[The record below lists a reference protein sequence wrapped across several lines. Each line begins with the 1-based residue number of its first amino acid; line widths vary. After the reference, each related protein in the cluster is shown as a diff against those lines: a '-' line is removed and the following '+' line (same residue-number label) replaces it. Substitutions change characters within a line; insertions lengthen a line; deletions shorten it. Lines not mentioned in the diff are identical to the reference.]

1 MFPGPEWAE
10 LHDQVL
16 KWGLASVSLIVNAC
30 RGNDRIESLGPK
42 GDGIL
47 TEEELEVFKEV
58 PVRARPTVLWCWTLM
73 LVAKLSDEFG
83 IAPGK
88 YRDVAMECVA
98 ARNGIS
104 LIWTYL
110 KTQLPFAYVHL
121 VTFLVNL
128 NNLVVSIKCGV
139 VLAMAMKAE
148 AWPQC
153 VNQLL
158 YILVVPPLYQ
168 GLLGISH
175 VIHDPFGEDLLDFPV
190 MAFQEITN
198 ESCVSVT
205 GWGYMCPAL
214 RQTWRYMEKLGVRAE
229 TKMKDDSNSSLNP
242 LSKEASGLLTETN
255 PDEVREIVD
264 EMDLVMQSH
273 LNNKDKLIAVLRNHV
288 QSLEENASEMAVKIQ
303 SLEQRL
309 L

>member
-1 MFPGPEWAE
+1 MVVA
-10 LHDQVL
+10 
-16 KWGLASVSLIVNAC
+16 K
-30 RGNDRIESLGPK
+30 
-42 GDGIL
+42 L
-47 TEEELEVFKEV
+47 TEELDL
-58 PVRARPTVLWCWTLM
+58 P
-73 LVAKLSDEFG
+73 
-83 IAPGK
+83 PGK
-88 YRDVAMECVA
+88 YRDVALECVA

-110 KTQLPFAYVHL
+110 RTQLPFAYVHL

-128 NNLVVSIKCGV
+128 NNLVVSVKCGV

-264 EMDLVMQSH
+264 HMDLVMQSH
-273 LNNKDKLIAVLRNHV
+273 LKNKDKLIAVLRNHV
-288 QSLEENASEMAVKIQ
+288 QSLEENASDMAIKIQ